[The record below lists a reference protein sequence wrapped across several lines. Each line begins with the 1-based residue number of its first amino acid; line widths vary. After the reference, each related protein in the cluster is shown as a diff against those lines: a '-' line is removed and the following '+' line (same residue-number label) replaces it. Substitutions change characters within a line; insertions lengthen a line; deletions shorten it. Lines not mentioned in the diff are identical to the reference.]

1 MGVIDPGN
9 EIVNE
14 SSCEYWQNE
23 LVNTRILLN
32 ELNIAINTV
41 LQTGIASYTL
51 DTGQSR
57 QTVTRQDMS
66 ALIERRN
73 NLMEQIRMIELY
85 LGIGKPGVY
94 KVEPAW

>member
-1 MGVIDPGN
+1 MN
-9 EIVNE
+9 K
-14 SSCEYWQNE
+14 
-23 LVNTRILLN
+23 
-32 ELNIAINTV
+32 LNIAINTV

-73 NLMEQIRMIELY
+73 DLMGQIRMLELY
-85 LGIGKPGVY
+85 LGDGKPGVY